1 MKFETAQIHF
11 LSDVYPDILLP
22 WQPDVTT
29 SPLCAGSLIAPKQ
42 LYTERMSS
50 RRKQQQPKIR
60 TVKCEYSWEATC
72 LHQNVQASI
81 TVFVQEFCLK
91 YPAEKD

>member
-1 MKFETAQIHF
+1 MKIETTQIHF
-11 LSDVYPDILLP
+11 YPEILLP

-50 RRKQQQPKIR
+50 R
-60 TVKCEYSWEATC
+60 
-72 LHQNVQASI
+72 
-81 TVFVQEFCLK
+81 
-91 YPAEKD
+91 